1 VPGYQVRHISPQ
13 MIERLFRARVQVV
26 HPDSLSPI
34 ATPDDLRQA
43 QDDFKILVTARDV
56 LVDPER
62 RSYYDAAYRARRAGI
77 YQPKP
82 PLLSKRRLARL
93 PLDQLLLAGTTLIV
107 VVSALIYLAV
117 RG

>member
-1 VPGYQVRHISPQ
+1 VPDYQVRNVSSQ
-13 MIERLFRARVQVV
+13 MIERLFRAKVQVV

-43 QDDFKILVTARDV
+43 QDEFKVLVAARDILVDS
-56 LVDPER
+56 ER
-62 RSYYDAAYRARRAGI
+62 RSHYDAAYRARRAGA
-77 YQPKP
+77 YRPKP

-93 PLDQLLLAGTTLIV
+93 PLDQLMLGAMVVIVSVAALVYLL
-107 VVSALIYLAV
+107 V

>member
-1 VPGYQVRHISPQ
+1 

-34 ATPDDLRQA
+34 ATPDDRRQA
-43 QDDFKILVTARDV
+43 QADFKVLIAARDV

-62 RSYYDAAYRARRAGI
+62 RTHYDAAYRTRRAGI
-77 YQPKP
+77 YSPKP

-93 PLDQLLLAGTTLIV
+93 PLDQLLLAAM
-107 VVSALIYLAV
+107 VVSVSIAALVYLLIA
-117 RG
+117 G